1 MRCFYWLIAATAAS
15 SLDAAA
21 ASQGRLSAIK
31 QTNTETIAVLLNML
45 KELQLETESGKH
57 VAGSMSTWCKDA
69 SKQKTEMLA
78 TIARQLDESK
88 VAVQQIASDEQQLQS
103 EMDLEQSAY
112 KEKDQR
118 LNDASATASLT
129 MGDAQQEVQQV
140 EIAIGAAK
148 DAIHLVNIQMQQ
160 HGVVSSSAGAESV
173 SNLMQVSSDR
183 MTDDEKQMMSSFV
196 TDPDQA
202 DGSGG
207 HSPRAM
213 LQTLTTMHSRLTDER
228 NAAVADSNAIH
239 QKLWSFTDHLNS
251 SIIEMK
257 SQSAAIGM
265 ELAHRKR
272 ERTLM
277 EGKMSELSV
286 LSKVIEESKTA
297 AEASCHKEADRTGLA
312 AKLISE
318 EVKAV
323 RTILSQMPSS
333 ADSMLNNQDASSSF
347 LQVRSTH
354 GSSLQGA
361 LHDLQSLAQS
371 FPGEAAWFVEGAQ
384 HLDAGSGV
392 VLAEVSQHH
401 QVKRRSGTAP
411 NPDADPLHD
420 IADFAS
426 DMPNGGSARAA
437 SSLNDLEA
445 PKKIKGLYKS
455 LSDRLTDKEKAVGNL
470 ERWCSSVVR
479 DAQADDDAIARASKR
494 TDAKLDLAKVATL
507 EAERDAGYYQKQ
519 HDDLAAQL
527 ASIHACAEEEGA
539 EFTRSRDVIK
549 DFSKE
554 LISLSAQLSDDITD
568 DEKKSADM
576 ARAFVEELE
585 HHEEKMQEWHEGFQ
599 RMQEEIEAA
608 DKLMQGTL
616 ADNVKRNQRRLVKFK
631 AEAQLLNSLSNAKQF
646 DKTMSDRYRQVSMSV
661 CSKDRIQS
669 MDKKEE
675 ELQQEVAALQTSL
688 AKRTKSA

>member
-1 MRCFYWLIAATAAS
+1 MRCFYWLLAATAAS
-15 SLDAAA
+15 SLGAGT

-57 VAGSMSTWCKDA
+57 VAGAMSTWCKDA

-78 TIARQLDESK
+78 SIVRQLDESK

-103 EMDLEQSAY
+103 EMELEQSAY

-118 LNDASATASLT
+118 LQDAVATASLT
-129 MGDAQQEVQQV
+129 MGDAQDEIQQI
-140 EIAIGAAK
+140 ETSISAAK
-148 DAIHLVNIQMQQ
+148 DAIHLVNVQMKQ
-160 HGVVSSSAGAESV
+160 HGIVPTSAGAESV

-183 MTDDEKQMMSSFV
+183 MTDDERQMMSSFV
-196 TDPDQA
+196 NDPDQ
-202 DGSGG
+202 GG
-207 HSPRAM
+207 KGPQAM
-213 LQTLTTMHSRLTDER
+213 LQTLTTMQSRLSEER
-228 NAAVADSNAIH
+228 NAAVADSKAIH
-239 QKLWSFTDHLNS
+239 HKLWSFTDHLNS

-272 ERTLM
+272 ERILM

-286 LSKVIEESKTA
+286 LSKVIGESRAA
-297 AEASCHKEADRTGLA
+297 AEVSCHKEAERTGLA

-323 RTILSQMPSS
+323 RTILSQLPSS
-333 ADSMLNNQDASSSF
+333 ADSMLTAPDAPSSF

-354 GSSLQGA
+354 GSALQGA
-361 LHDLQSLAQS
+361 LHDLQSLAES
-371 FPGEAAWFVEGAQ
+371 FPGEASWFVEGAQ
-384 HLDAGSGV
+384 HLGANSGV

-401 QVKRRSGTAP
+401 QIRRRSGTAP

-420 IADFAS
+420 IADFAT
-426 DMPNGGSARAA
+426 DMPSGGSAHAVPT
-437 SSLNDLEA
+437 LNDLEA

-479 DAQADDDAIARASKR
+479 DAQADDDAITRASKR

-527 ASIHACAEEEGA
+527 ASLHSSAQEEGA
-539 EFTRSRDVIK
+539 EFTRSHDVIK
-549 DFSKE
+549 DFTKE
-554 LISLSAQLSDDITD
+554 LISLSSQLSDDITD

-576 ARAFVEELE
+576 ARAFVEELA

-599 RMQEEIEAA
+599 RMQDEIESA
-608 DKLMQGTL
+608 DKLMQSTL

-631 AEAQLLNSLSNAKQF
+631 AEAQLLTSLSNAKQF
-646 DKTMSDRYRQVSMSV
+646 DKSMSDRYRQVSMSV
-661 CSKDRIQS
+661 CSKDRIQE
-669 MDKKEE
+669 MDKKEA

-688 AKRTKSA
+688 AKRTRST

>member
-15 SLDAAA
+15 SLDATA

-78 TIARQLDESK
+78 SIARQLDESK

-118 LNDASATASLT
+118 LNDAAATASLT
-129 MGDAQQEVQQV
+129 MGDAQQEIQQV
-140 EIAIGAAK
+140 ETAISAAK

-160 HGVVSSSAGAESV
+160 HGIASSSAGAESV
-173 SNLMQVSSDR
+173 GNLMQVSSDR

-196 TDPDQA
+196 SDPD
-202 DGSGG
+202 GG
-207 HSPRAM
+207 HGPKAM
-213 LQTLTTMHSRLTDER
+213 LQTLTNMQSRLTEER
-228 NAAVADSNAIH
+228 NSAMADSKAIH
-239 QKLWSFTDHLNS
+239 QKLWTFTDHLNS

-323 RTILSQMPSS
+323 RTILSQLPSS
-333 ADSMLNNQDASSSF
+333 ADSMLTNQDASSSF

-354 GSSLQGA
+354 VSSLQGA

-384 HLDAGSGV
+384 RLDASSGV

-401 QVKRRSGTAP
+401 QVKRRTGSAP

-426 DMPNGGSARAA
+426 DMPNGGAARAA
-437 SSLNDLEA
+437 SSLNNLEA

-527 ASIHACAEEEGA
+527 ASIHATAQEEGA

-554 LISLSAQLSDDITD
+554 LISLSSQLSDDITD

-599 RMQEEIEAA
+599 RMQEEIESA
-608 DKLMQGTL
+608 DKLMQRTL

-661 CSKDRIQS
+661 CSKDRIQA
-669 MDKKEE
+669 MDKKEQ

>member
-1 MRCFYWLIAATAAS
+1 MRCFYWLAAATAAS

-57 VAGSMSTWCKDA
+57 VAGSMSGWCKDA

-78 TIARQLDESK
+78 SIARQLDESK

-112 KEKDQR
+112 KEKEQR
-118 LNDASATASLT
+118 LDDAAATASLT
-129 MGDAQQEVQQV
+129 MGDADQEIQQV
-140 EIAIGAAK
+140 ETAIGAAK

-160 HGVVSSSAGAESV
+160 HGGASNSAGSESV
-173 SNLMQVSSDR
+173 SNLMQVGSDR

-196 TDPDQA
+196 SDP

-207 HSPRAM
+207 HGPKAM
-213 LQTLTTMHSRLTDER
+213 LQTLTTMQSRLTEER
-228 NAAVADSNAIH
+228 NAAVADSRAIH
-239 QKLWSFTDHLNS
+239 SKLWSFTDHLNS

-297 AEASCHKEADRTGLA
+297 AEASCHKEAERTGLA

-333 ADSMLNNQDASSSF
+333 ADSMLSNPDASSSF

-354 GSSLQGA
+354 VSSLQGA

-384 HLDAGSGV
+384 RLDASSGV
-392 VLAEVSQHH
+392 VFAEVGQHH
-401 QVKRRSGTAP
+401 QVKRRTGTAP
-411 NPDADPLHD
+411 NPDADPLHN

-426 DMPNGGSARAA
+426 DAPNGGSVRAA
-437 SSLNDLEA
+437 PSLNDLEA
-445 PKKIKGLYKS
+445 PKKIKGLYKG
-455 LSDRLTDKEKAVGNL
+455 LSDRLMDKEKAVGNL

-479 DAQADDDAIARASKR
+479 DAQADDDATARASKR

-527 ASIHACAEEEGA
+527 ASIHAAAQEEGA
-539 EFTRSRDVIK
+539 EFTRSHDVIK

-554 LISLSAQLSDDITD
+554 LISLSSQLSDDITD

-599 RMQEEIEAA
+599 RMQEEIEGA
-608 DKLMQGTL
+608 DKLMQRTL

-631 AEAQLLNSLSNAKQF
+631 AEAQLLSSLSNAKQF
-646 DKTMSDRYRQVSMSV
+646 DKSMSDRYRQVSMSV
-661 CSKDRIQS
+661 CSKDRIQA
-669 MDKKEE
+669 MDQKEE

-688 AKRTKSA
+688 TKRTESA